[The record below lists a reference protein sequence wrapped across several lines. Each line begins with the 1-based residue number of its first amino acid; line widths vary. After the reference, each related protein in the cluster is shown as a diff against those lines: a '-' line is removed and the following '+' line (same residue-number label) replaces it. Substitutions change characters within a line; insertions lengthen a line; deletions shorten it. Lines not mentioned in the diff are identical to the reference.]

1 MVNFMTVTI
10 IPQAVENG
18 KTVEGTPYDVE
29 VIRVQESK
37 RTLQNKQGSQVQAS
51 SKFFFSPETEISSSH
66 KILYNSRK
74 LEILTFY
81 PAFDID
87 GNLDHYEVTV

>member
-1 MVNFMTVTI
+1 MTVTL
-10 IPQAVENG
+10 IPQTIENG

-29 VIRVQESK
+29 IIRVQESK

-51 SKFFFSPETEISSSH
+51 SKIFFYPDTEISSSH
-66 KILYNSRK
+66 KILYNGRK

-87 GNLDHYEVTV
+87 GDLDHYEVTV